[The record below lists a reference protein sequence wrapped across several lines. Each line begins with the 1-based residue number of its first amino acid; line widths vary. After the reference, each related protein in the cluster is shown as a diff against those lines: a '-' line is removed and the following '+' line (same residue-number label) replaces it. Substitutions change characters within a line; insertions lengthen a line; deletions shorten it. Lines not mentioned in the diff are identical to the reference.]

1 MLGDCHRH
9 LLNDHGS
16 RGQGGVNGPTDNRR
30 TQKWR
35 YPAAAV
41 ATVAVAVTT
50 VAMTPVAMTPTPA
63 LTSMETTADRDSVV
77 RVSARKTLA
86 VRAGV
91 GRTGSCCKRAEKGQ
105 RNPMCRNMFHDVD
118 LSGIQ
123 VPDVLSVQVFL

>member
-1 MLGDCHRH
+1 
-9 LLNDHGS
+9 
-16 RGQGGVNGPTDNRR
+16 
-30 TQKWR
+30 
-35 YPAAAV
+35 
-41 ATVAVAVTT
+41 
-50 VAMTPVAMTPTPA
+50 
-63 LTSMETTADRDSVV
+63 METTADRDSVV

-105 RNPMCRNMFHDVD
+105 RNPMCRNVFHDVD